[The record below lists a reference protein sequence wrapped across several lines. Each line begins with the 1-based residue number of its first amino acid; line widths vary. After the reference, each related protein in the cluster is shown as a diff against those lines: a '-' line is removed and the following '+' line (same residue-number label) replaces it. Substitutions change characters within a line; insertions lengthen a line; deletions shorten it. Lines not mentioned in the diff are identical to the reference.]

1 MKFEE
6 KLNKLEKIVDG
17 MEKGELSLEQA
28 LKDFEEG
35 VRLTRECQKE
45 LTDAEQ
51 KVKKLLGFDE
61 SNKPVTEEFQAI
73 D

>member
-6 KLNKLEKIVDG
+6 KLNKLEKIVEG

-35 VRLTRECQKE
+35 VKLTRECQKE

-61 SNKPVTEEFQAI
+61 SNKPLTEEFQAQ